1 MKKISLLL
9 TAGIL
14 VFALTACGNNDNQD
28 ATGTSE
34 STGVVEDT
42 GMTEETAG
50 EATGDTATGDT
61 ATDESMG
68 ETTDEGMMGEMTS
81 AWSDEMAG
89 FRDAVATA
97 LGNDYFPQMAVTADM
112 LPDMFGLTEDMYDD
126 YLAEMPMISTN
137 PDTLLIVKA
146 KDGKVKDVEAAL
158 NTWRDGQIE
167 NGFFYPSGLPKAQ
180 GSKIETIGNY
190 VILSMLGGDNMSA
203 MEQGDDAA
211 IKHSQE
217 HNDKA
222 IEAIRGL
229 IEQQ

>member
-9 TAGIL
+9 LTGIMVCSL
-14 VFALTACGNNDNQD
+14 AACGSNDDQGVTD
-28 ATGTSE
+28 TSESSSVVEESTGTADESTESDVMTEESTDGTSE
-34 STGVVEDT
+34 
-42 GMTEETAG
+42 EEFV
-50 EATGDTATGDT
+50 
-61 ATDESMG
+61 DEMP
-68 ETTDEGMMGEMTS
+68 S
-81 AWSDEMAG
+81 AWSDEMTG
-89 FRDAVATA
+89 FKDAVAGV

-126 YLAEMPMISTN
+126 YLAEMPMISVN

-158 NTWRDGQIE
+158 NSWRDAKIE
-167 NGFFYPSGLPKAQ
+167 DGHMYPASAPKYQ

-190 VILSMLGGDNMSA
+190 VILSMLGGDNMAA